1 DGPSGCV
8 AVKRVWL
15 LPTAQA
21 MLDLTGGHPS
31 IVGNDRE
38 SGRMSLIVDDRPTD
52 ARRGSDFAVLC
63 RQIRD
68 ARLLDRRYGSYA
80 LRIAATLGLFATT
93 WLVFVT
99 LGDSWFQLVI
109 AAVLGLV
116 FTQVAFLGH
125 DGGHQQI
132 WRNRRANDL
141 LTIVAGDLLVGL
153 SYGWWIDKHNRHH
166 SHPNHEGVDPDIGDG
181 VLAFTTDQVAIRH
194 AKLGRF
200 IARHQAALFF
210 PLLTFEGL
218 QLHVAGARHLLSPST
233 GRGRYRRLELALF
246 TTHTVAY
253 ASALLIVLTP
263 AQALAFFA
271 IHQAVFG
278 LYMGLSFAPNHKGMP
293 TIAPGHSM
301 DYLRRQVLTSRNVRG
316 GWFTDQF
323 LGGLNYQ
330 VEHHLF
336 PNMPRANLRRAQAFV
351 RAHCDLHAIT
361 YTETSFFG
369 SYAIVLRHL
378 HALGAPLRRP
388 ARATS

>member
-1 DGPSGCV
+1 MTSTVDVREPSV
-8 AVKRVWL
+8 
-15 LPTAQA
+15 Q
-21 MLDLTGGHPS
+21 
-31 IVGNDRE
+31 
-38 SGRMSLIVDDRPTD
+38 
-52 ARRGSDFAVLC
+52 RGSDFATLC
-63 RQIRD
+63 RQIRG
-68 ARLLDRRYGSYA
+68 AHLLERRYASYVV
-80 LRIAATLGLFATT
+80 RIVATVLAFAACWAA
-93 WLVFVT
+93 FVW
-99 LGDSWFQLVI
+99 LGDSWFQLI
-109 AAVLGLV
+109 TAAVLGVV

-194 AKLGRF
+194 ARLGRF

-210 PLLTFEGL
+210 PLLTLEGL

-233 GRGRYRRLELALF
+233 GRGRYRRLELVLF

-253 ASALLIVLTP
+253 VSALLIVLTP

-336 PNMPRANLRRAQAFV
+336 PNMPRANLRRAQRFV
-351 RAHCDLHAIT
+351 RDYCAAHSIT
-361 YTETSFFG
+361 YTETSFVG
-369 SYAIVLRHL
+369 SYAIVLRYL
-378 HALGAPLRRP
+378 HELGAPLRRP
-388 ARATS
+388 TRATS